1 VTVKLSADM
10 QRTVLEQRLGFVAT
24 VTEDGQ
30 PNLSPKGT
38 TTVWDDER
46 LMFADVASPGT
57 VANLRANP
65 HVEINVVDPILRKG
79 FRFTGTAT
87 VHTDGEMF
95 ERGIRILRGRGSTLD
110 PDRIRSIVVIDVTSA
125 APLVS
130 PVYDN
135 GTTEEVIVGRWLAY
149 YGDLYQGELY
159 PR

>member
-1 VTVKLSADM
+1 MTVKLSADM

-30 PNLSPKGT
+30 PNVSPKGT

-79 FRFTGTAT
+79 FRFSGTAT
-87 VHTDGEMF
+87 VHTDGEIF

-110 PDRIRSIVVIDVTSA
+110 PDRIRSIVVVDVTSA

-135 GTTEEVIVGRWLAY
+135 GTSEEVIVGRWLAY
-149 YGDLYQGELY
+149 YGDLYRGDLY